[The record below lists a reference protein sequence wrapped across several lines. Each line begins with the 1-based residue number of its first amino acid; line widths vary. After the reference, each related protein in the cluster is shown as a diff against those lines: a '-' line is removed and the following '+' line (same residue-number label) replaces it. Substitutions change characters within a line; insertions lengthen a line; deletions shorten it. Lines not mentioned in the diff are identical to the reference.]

1 MATHTIA
8 YAYPSS
14 TLARQ
19 MRRSATGCYT
29 VTVGSKTTAHATYA
43 EAVACAAALGT
54 EPGRWSMDNPA
65 CDLAHG
71 AAPVGDG
78 PNDIPF

>member
-1 MATHTIA
+1 MTIHTIA

-14 TLARQ
+14 TLAQQ
-19 MRRSATGCYT
+19 MRRSAKGCYT
-29 VTVGSKTTAHATYA
+29 VTVGSNTTAHDTYS

-54 EPGRWSMDNPA
+54 EPHRWSMDNP
-65 CDLAHG
+65 G
-71 AAPVGDG
+71 NFRVVGDG